1 MLTTFS
7 AVLADLSIGQILSDI
22 PRDAG
27 AIIVYAVIGIF
38 VGLIW
43 LGSRGK
49 GKGGSATES

>member
-7 AVLADLSIGQILSDI
+7 AVLLDISVGQLLSEI

-27 AIIVYAVIGIF
+27 AFVVYAVIGVF

-49 GKGGSATES
+49 GKGGSAPET

>member
-7 AVLADLSIGQILSDI
+7 AVLVDISIGQLFSDI

-27 AIIVYAVIGIF
+27 ALVVYAVIGIF

-43 LGSRGK
+43 FGSRGK
-49 GKGGSATES
+49 GKGSAPET

>member
-1 MLTTFS
+1 MLTTFTTI
-7 AVLADLSIGQILSDI
+7 LLDISIGQLLSDI

-27 AIIVYAVIGIF
+27 AFVVYVVIGIF

-49 GKGGSATES
+49 GKGSAPET